1 MALLTDREE
10 IRRLLR
16 RDAVWAA
23 YALGDLSPDL
33 WPATTWHAAGA
44 ELALVLRAFSFPILW
59 ASGRLESLVDEL
71 SGESSYSVQ
80 ILPTALP
87 ALERAYDVT
96 GLKQMNRFGLRDFAA
111 VPTPDVFRLRSPDLA
126 QLEALYR
133 DGKEAGEAPEF
144 FYEAMV
150 ERGVFY
156 GIRDASG
163 LAAVAGTHLVAL
175 EEKVATIGNVYTR
188 RDCRGRGF
196 ARQTACAVAA
206 ELLALGIEVIAL
218 NTNQKNVAAR
228 RTYERLGFVCH
239 TEYVEGTVVR
249 K

>member
-16 RDAVWAA
+16 RDAVWSA

-33 WPATTWHAAGA
+33 WPATTWHVAGP

-59 ASGRLESLVDEL
+59 ASGGLEALVDEL
-71 SGESSYSVQ
+71 SGEGSYSVQ
-80 ILPTALP
+80 ILAQALP
-87 ALERAYDVT
+87 TLERAYNVS
-96 GLKQMNRFGLRDFAA
+96 GLKQMDRFGLRRFSP
-111 VPTPDVFRLRSPDLA
+111 VPTPDVFRLRAPDVA
-126 QLEALYR
+126 ELEALYR
-133 DGKEAGEAPEF
+133 DGEEVGEAPEF
-144 FYEAMV
+144 FYPAMV

-163 LAAVAGTHLVAL
+163 LAAVAGTHLVAV

-188 RDCRGRGF
+188 RDCRSRGY

-206 ELLALGIEVIAL
+206 ELLALGIEVVAL
-218 NTNQKNVAAR
+218 NTYQGNVAAR
-228 RTYERLGFVCH
+228 RTYERLGFVRH
-239 TEYVEGTVVR
+239 IEYVEGMIVR
-249 K
+249 R